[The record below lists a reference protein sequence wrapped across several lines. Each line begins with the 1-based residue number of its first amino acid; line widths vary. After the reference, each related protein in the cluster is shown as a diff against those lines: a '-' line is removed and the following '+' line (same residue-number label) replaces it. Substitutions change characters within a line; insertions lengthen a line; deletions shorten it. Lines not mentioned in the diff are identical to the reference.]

1 MPIPLNMGVYSGIL
15 SDSGWSLAVI
25 GPIVPSAFSAY
36 GSGYGSKQESGAV
49 KGRTLYITPGFGGPA
64 F

>member
-1 MPIPLNMGVYSGIL
+1 VGVYSGIL

-36 GSGYGSKQESGAV
+36 GSGYGSKPGSGAG
-49 KGRTLYITPGFGGPA
+49 KGGTLHITPGFDGSA